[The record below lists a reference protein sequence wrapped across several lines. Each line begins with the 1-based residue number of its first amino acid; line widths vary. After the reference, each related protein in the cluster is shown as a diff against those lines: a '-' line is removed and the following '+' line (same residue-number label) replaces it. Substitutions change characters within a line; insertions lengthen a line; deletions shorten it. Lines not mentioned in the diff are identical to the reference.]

1 MADSRDS
8 GGRALQRILDTP
20 HLAQAVPRLP
30 PALLHRVIEHRG
42 LEDCAEL
49 VALATPE
56 QVSRVFDLDLWRS
69 ARPGRDEQF
78 DARRFGTW
86 LQVLIEGRGAE
97 GAAQLLAELPVD
109 GVIVGLAQHVRVF
122 DIATLAY
129 ETLDGHLVDLR
140 VDGDVL
146 TCEVGG
152 CRLEARRDD
161 AWDAIVDVL
170 LALDAGHRD
179 RFDQIIRGC
188 RTLSNSRPEES
199 GMDDLLDEPEQVM
212 FDLAVDRER
221 RREQAGY
228 ATPAQARAFLD
239 AARQL
244 RVQAGMV
251 PAVHPVA
258 AAYFRALNEPADDEP
273 ASQMADGKVESA
285 PNDEAR
291 TAEQG
296 VAAVIEVLRE
306 SGVLGADVRAL
317 PAATAAEPSRLSRIR
332 AALQRVAENEQLA
345 LARQGE
351 LGYLANV
358 LIAGSSLQGR
368 PFAPQEA
375 SDAALAVC
383 NLGLEHWP
391 VAVDDDVLVEHD
403 LVQAFQIG
411 WAVFHERVSMAA
423 ARGLH
428 AALNTV
434 RSHDRDIQI
443 GLTRLRAGLTKQIEA
458 RTPWRARPLL
468 EVVASLDLP
477 AWAALLGLFGE
488 CPVMASVLAGSREA
502 ARHRVSATA
511 FEFISERDQIE
522 AIETFLE
529 SLNQVFLST

>member
-1 MADSRDS
+1 
-8 GGRALQRILDTP
+8 
-20 HLAQAVPRLP
+20 
-30 PALLHRVIEHRG
+30 
-42 LEDCAEL
+42 
-49 VALATPE
+49 
-56 QVSRVFDLDLWRS
+56 
-69 ARPGRDEQF
+69 
-78 DARRFGTW
+78 
-86 LQVLIEGRGAE
+86 
-97 GAAQLLAELPVD
+97 
-109 GVIVGLAQHVRVF
+109 
-122 DIATLAY
+122 
-129 ETLDGHLVDLR
+129 VDLR
-140 VDGDVL
+140 ADGDVL

-152 CRLEARRDD
+152 YRLEARRDD
-161 AWDAIVDVL
+161 AWDAIVEVL

-179 RFDQIIRGC
+179 RFAQIVRGC

-199 GMDDLLDEPEQVM
+199 GMDDLLDDPEQVM
-212 FDLAVDRER
+212 FDLAVDREQ
-221 RREQAGY
+221 RRERAGY

-258 AAYFRALNEPADDEP
+258 AAYFRALADPPDSGP
-273 ASQMADGKVESA
+273 HDSQPGEEQPDTPPYEDRA
-285 PNDEAR
+285 
-291 TAEQG
+291 AEQG

-317 PAATAAEPSRLSRIR
+317 PAATAEGPARLSRIR
-332 AALQRVAENEQLA
+332 AALQRVAENEPLA

-358 LIAGSSLQGR
+358 MMAGSSLQAR
-368 PFAPQEA
+368 PFALQEA

-383 NLGLEHWP
+383 NLGLEYWP
-391 VAVDDDVLVEHD
+391 VAVDDDVLISHD

-411 WAVFHERVSMAA
+411 WAVLHQRVGMAA

-428 AALNTV
+428 SALNTV
-434 RSHDRDIQI
+434 RSRDRDIQI

-458 RTPWRARPLL
+458 NTPWRARPLL

-488 CPVMASVLAGSREA
+488 CPVMASVLAGSRDA

-511 FEFISERDQIE
+511 FEFISEREQIE

>member
-30 PALLHRVIEHRG
+30 PALLHRVIQHHG
-42 LEDCAEL
+42 LEDSAEL

-69 ARPGRDEQF
+69 ARPGLDEQF

-97 GAAQLLAELPVD
+97 GAAQLLAELPID
-109 GVIVGLAQHVRVF
+109 GVIVGLAQHVRMF

-140 VDGDVL
+140 ADGDVL

-152 CRLEARRDD
+152 YRLEARRDD
-161 AWDAIVDVL
+161 AWDAIVEVL

-179 RFDQIIRGC
+179 RFDQILRGC

-199 GMDDLLDEPEQVM
+199 GMDDLLDDPEQIM

-221 RREQAGY
+221 RRERAGY

-239 AARQL
+239 AARRL
-244 RVQAGMV
+244 RLDAGTVQ
-251 PAVHPVA
+251 PVHPVA

-273 ASQMADGKVESA
+273 ASQMAVGEVESA

-291 TAEQG
+291 AAEQG

-317 PAATAAEPSRLSRIR
+317 PAGKPEDPARLSRVR
-332 AALQRVAENEQLA
+332 AALQHVADHEHLA

-358 LIAGSSLQGR
+358 MMAGSSLQGR

-375 SDAALAVC
+375 SDAVLAVC
-383 NLGLEHWP
+383 NLGLENWP
-391 VAVDDDVLVEHD
+391 APMPDDVLATHD
-403 LVQAFQIG
+403 LVAVFQIG
-411 WAVFHERVSMAA
+411 WAVLHQRVGMAA
-423 ARGLH
+423 ARGLI
-428 AALNTV
+428 AALTTMQS
-434 RSHDRDIQI
+434 RDRDIQI

-458 RTPWRARPLL
+458 NTPWRARPLL

-477 AWAALLGLFGE
+477 AWAALRGLFDE

-511 FEFISERDQIE
+511 FEFISERDHIE
-522 AIETFLE
+522 AIETFLN
-529 SLNQVFLST
+529 SLRQVFLPA